1 MNADKLAGLLRRAI
15 PYLREAGEQYLDD
28 GSNEP
33 LELARDADE
42 AIAEYDAQPAQAA
55 QPVGVPV
62 DLAMVPR
69 VPTSAMLDRAVA
81 LALNVTIHGAGG
93 WSNYMCDVW
102 NCMLA
107 AAPQPPAQPSA
118 DAEDAARY
126 RWLRPRLLTADF
138 EYGDDSE
145 TVLVF
150 LIPTTM
156 AVSANLDKS
165 IDAARAAEGD
175 GK

>member
-1 MNADKLAGLLRRAI
+1 MNALAEA
-15 PYLREAGEQYLDD
+15 LREKIAKWRGMKKGDLYL
-28 GSNEP
+28 
-33 LELARDADE
+33 AAQICADE
-42 AIAEYDAQPAQAA
+42 LERLLAEHDAQPAQA
-55 QPVGVPV
+55 
-62 DLAMVPR
+62 
-69 VPTSAMLDRAVA
+69 
-81 LALNVTIHGAGG
+81 
-93 WSNYMCDVW
+93 
-102 NCMLA
+102 
-107 AAPQPPAQPSA
+107 AQPSA

-165 IDAARAAEGD
+165 IDAARAAEGN
-175 GK
+175 GNG